1 MGNLDYA
8 AEIHKP
14 SGMIDSA
21 TLTGAMVIALG
32 SGATGVFCKN
42 DTLWS
47 IIEKSGFNYN
57 NPLDF
62 KFEKGNTKVF
72 LPIGSSILISIILSI
87 VFYLIKKM
95 F

>member
-1 MGNLDYA
+1 MSKQIIFIGFLL
-8 AEIHKP
+8 IFI
-14 SGMIDSA
+14 G
-21 TLTGAMVIALG
+21 VIFL
-32 SGATGVFCKN
+32 
-42 DTLWS
+42 

-72 LPIGSSILISIILSI
+72 LPIGSSLLISIILSV

>member
-1 MGNLDYA
+1 MSKQIIFIGFLL
-8 AEIHKP
+8 IFI
-14 SGMIDSA
+14 G
-21 TLTGAMVIALG
+21 VIFL
-32 SGATGVFCKN
+32 
-42 DTLWS
+42 

-62 KFEKGNTKVF
+62 KKKKGNTKVF

>member
-1 MGNLDYA
+1 MSKQIIFIGFLL
-8 AEIHKP
+8 IFI
-14 SGMIDSA
+14 G
-21 TLTGAMVIALG
+21 VIL
-32 SGATGVFCKN
+32 
-42 DTLWS
+42 L

-87 VFYLIKKM
+87 VFYLIKKI

>member
-1 MGNLDYA
+1 MAKQIIFIGFLL
-8 AEIHKP
+8 IFI
-14 SGMIDSA
+14 G
-21 TLTGAMVIALG
+21 VIFL
-32 SGATGVFCKN
+32 
-42 DTLWS
+42 

-87 VFYLIKKM
+87 VFYLIKKI

>member
-1 MGNLDYA
+1 MSKQIIFIGFLL
-8 AEIHKP
+8 IFI
-14 SGMIDSA
+14 G
-21 TLTGAMVIALG
+21 VIFL
-32 SGATGVFCKN
+32 
-42 DTLWS
+42 

-72 LPIGSSILISIILSI
+72 LPIGSSLLISIILSI

>member
-1 MGNLDYA
+1 MAKQIIFIGFLL
-8 AEIHKP
+8 IFI
-14 SGMIDSA
+14 G
-21 TLTGAMVIALG
+21 VIFL
-32 SGATGVFCKN
+32 
-42 DTLWS
+42 

-62 KFEKGNTKVF
+62 KFEKGNTKVY

>member
-1 MGNLDYA
+1 MAKQIIFIGFLL
-8 AEIHKP
+8 IFI
-14 SGMIDSA
+14 G
-21 TLTGAMVIALG
+21 VIFL
-32 SGATGVFCKN
+32 
-42 DTLWS
+42 

>member
-1 MGNLDYA
+1 MSKQIIFIGFLL
-8 AEIHKP
+8 IFI
-14 SGMIDSA
+14 G
-21 TLTGAMVIALG
+21 VIL
-32 SGATGVFCKN
+32 
-42 DTLWS
+42 L